1 MVTLKNAPDD
11 QASNHTLGVFLCLT
25 RQDWANGLGPLS
37 KGTDP
42 KLIEAARADLAL
54 PSDPKVQHRVG
65 EFWYA
70 LAIAAKDHRHK
81 RAMVGRARIWYER
94 ESKSK
99 QEVADAIKAKA
110 RLDDIAK
117 IDVPAKDPTALPL
130 LSPVAVRRGY
140 NTAGPDVVKTEW
152 RLDGGTAGRPEGIHL
167 PTGNAALYSR
177 FGIAS
182 GGRLTLAFQPDGREI
197 RINYAGQEF
206 AFAGTGKTVR
216 VVIERDDAKV
226 TVTAQPDM
234 GDPVGRSADLPPLSR
249 GPMPVTIRLTGTSSK
264 PEGTLLTAAIARGP
278 FSFPLPFAE

>member
-1 MVTLKNAPDD
+1 PDD

-37 KGTDP
+37 KGIDP

-54 PSDPKVQHRVG
+54 PSDPKAQHRVG

-81 RAMVGRARIWYER
+81 RSMLGRARTWYER
-94 ESKSK
+94 EAKSK
-99 QEVADAIKAKA
+99 LEVADSIKAKA
-110 RLDDIAK
+110 RLDDIAET
-117 IDVPAKDPTALPL
+117 DVPGKDPAALHV
-130 LSPVAVRRGY
+130 LSPVVVRRGY
-140 NTAGPDVVKTEW
+140 NTAGPDVVKSEW
-152 RLDGGTAGRPEGIHL
+152 RFDGGATGKVEGIHL

-234 GDPVGRSADLPPLSR
+234 GDPVGRSADLPPLAR
-249 GPMPVTIRLTGTSSK
+249 GPMPVTIRLTGPPSN
-264 PEGTLLTAAIARGP
+264 PEGALLTAAIARGP

>member
-11 QASNHTLGVFLCLT
+11 QSSNHTLGVFLCLT
-25 RQDWANGLGPLS
+25 RQDWANGLAPLS

-81 RAMVGRARIWYER
+81 RAMLGRARMWYER
-94 ESKSK
+94 EAKSK
-99 QEVADAIKAKA
+99 LEVADAIKAKA
-110 RLDDIAK
+110 RLDDIAR

-130 LSPVAVRRGY
+130 HSPIVVRRGY
-140 NTAGPDVVKTEW
+140 NTAGPDVVKAEW
-152 RLDGGTAGRPEGIHL
+152 RSDGGAAGRAEGIHL
-167 PTGNAALYSR
+167 PPGNAALYSR

-182 GGRLTLAFQPDGREI
+182 GGRLTLSFQPDGREI

-206 AFAGTGKTVR
+206 AFAGNGKTLR
-216 VVIERDDAKV
+216 VVIDRDDNKV
-226 TVTAQPDM
+226 TVAAYPDM
-234 GDPVGRSADLPPLSR
+234 GEPVGRSADLPPLGR
-249 GPMPVTIRLTGTSSK
+249 GPMPVTIRLTGTPTK
-264 PEGTLLTAAIARGP
+264 PEGSLLTTAIARGP
-278 FSFPLPFAE
+278 FSFPLSFAE